1 MKAEERI
8 NQNVVLTTPNRERYN
23 FGGLLILLDNLI
35 ARESRTF
42 DDNLFLNENNNKRI
56 ME

>member
-23 FGGLLILLDNLI
+23 YSGLLILLDNLT

-42 DDNLFLNENNNKRI
+42 DDNLFLNENNNKRT
-56 ME
+56 MG